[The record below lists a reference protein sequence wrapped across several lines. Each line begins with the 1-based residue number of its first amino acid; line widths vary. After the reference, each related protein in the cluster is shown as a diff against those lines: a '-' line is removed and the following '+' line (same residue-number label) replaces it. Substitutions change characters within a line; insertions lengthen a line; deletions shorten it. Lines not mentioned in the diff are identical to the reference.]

1 MESPVKSSSG
11 SYSKKVIPALL
22 ACTSIVVLSSC
33 SIISS
38 GDSEKKAQA
47 ERYACETFTN
57 DIYAGIM
64 KSESDAVLAA
74 TALYV
79 YQKAKESENEELI
92 DASSRLYDG
101 LNLPDVPLASKAVID
116 MKLLCGK

>member
-1 MESPVKSSSG
+1 MELPVRVSSS
-11 SYSKKVIPALL
+11 SKKVATVLL
-22 ACTSIVVLSSC
+22 ACAAIVTLSGC
-33 SIISS
+33 SINFT
-38 GDSEKKAQA
+38 GDSEKKARA
-47 ERYACETFTN
+47 ERYACESFTN
-57 DIYAGIM
+57 DIYGGIM
-64 KSESDAVLAA
+64 NSESDAVLAA